1 MADNDNNN
9 NDGGGGGPF
18 CILRHGRKS
27 HTWGE
32 LRQATQHTVRDPAV
46 SWLGDNIDPDRSHLN
61 EVLVGTGDVV
71 EDVRT
76 RLATVGLEPK
86 PGQVVARELL
96 VTASHAYFGGDG
108 HTGRDGDWD
117 QDRLAAWKTATVQFL
132 QSEFNA
138 NLVTVTAHF
147 DEAVPHAH
155 VWCTTAVNVQKSG
168 RGRPRKDGTKA
179 APVMGWTLNHDKVM
193 GNGKEA
199 FAARQDR
206 YADAMEPL
214 GLKRGQRQSKS
225 HHQPIRK
232 FYAELQDRI
241 AAAEAERLT
250 ARDIRLQAEQDAI
263 RADIL
268 RQGAEHATLLAR
280 QAQQAA
286 EDPRK
291 ATIAA
296 RTEAEESRRRA
307 AQAEQEQIALLA
319 NVKGELD
326 TLADDKT
333 ALGIFVKAHGIE
345 KEFDQWR
352 ADTKA
357 VAALR
362 QNKGPEWVQYEKSL
376 AAYAADLSQYGT
388 LRDIIVRRADRHLR
402 FLLEVGAMALGH
414 NSIIRNPARLVSDG
428 IAAWLRLVGGND
440 LVQRHRT
447 VIGWMREI
455 WAAVVDVAIEE
466 PQRNRG
472 RER

>member
-1 MADNDNNN
+1 MADNDNN
-9 NDGGGGGPF
+9 GGGGGPM
-18 CILRHGRKS
+18 CILRHGKKAHS
-27 HTWGE
+27 MGE

-46 SWLGDNIDPDRSHLN
+46 SWLGDNIDPARSPLN
-61 EVLVGTGDVV
+61 EILVGTGDVV

-76 RLATVGLEPK
+76 RLAAVGLVPK
-86 PGQVVARELL
+86 GGQVVARELL

-132 QSEFNA
+132 QGEFGA
-138 NLVTVTAHF
+138 NLVTVTLHL
-147 DEAVPHAH
+147 DESVPHAH
-155 VWCTTAVNVQKSG
+155 VWVTTAVNVQKNG

-193 GNGKEA
+193 GSGKEA

-214 GLKRGQRQSKS
+214 GLKRGQRQSKA
-225 HHQPIRK
+225 HHKPIRK
-232 FYAELQDRI
+232 FYAELEDRV
-241 AAAEAERLT
+241 AAAEAERQA
-250 ARDIRLQAEQDAI
+250 AREIRLQAEQDAI
-263 RADIL
+263 RTDIL
-268 RQGAEHATLLAR
+268 RQGAKHATLLAR

-286 EDPRK
+286 EASRK
-291 ATIAA
+291 ATVAA
-296 RTEAEESRRRA
+296 RTEAEEARRRA
-307 AQAEQEQIALLA
+307 VEIEQEQIALLA
-319 NVKGELD
+319 NVKGERD
-326 TLADDKT
+326 TVEDDKR
-333 ALGIFVKAHGIE
+333 ALGIFVKGHGIE
-345 KEFDQWR
+345 AEFDQWR

-362 QNKGPEWVQYEKSL
+362 QNKGPEWGQYEKSL
-376 AAYAADLSQYGT
+376 AAYATDLNQYGT

-402 FLLEVGAMALGH
+402 FLLEVGAIALGH
-414 NSIIRNPARLVSDG
+414 SSILRNPARLVTDG

-447 VIGWMREI
+447 VVGWMREF
-455 WAAVVDVAIEE
+455 WVTVVDVAIEE

>member
-1 MADNDNNN
+1 MADNDN

-46 SWLGDNIDPDRSHLN
+46 SWLGDNIDPARSHLN

-86 PGQVVARELL
+86 SGQVVARELL

-132 QSEFNA
+132 QSEFSA

-147 DEAVPHAH
+147 DESVPHAH
-155 VWCTTAVNVQKSG
+155 VWVTTAVNVQKNG
-168 RGRPRKDGTKA
+168 RGRPRKDGTKV

-214 GLKRGQRQSKS
+214 GLKRGQRQSKA
-225 HHQPIRK
+225 HHKPIRK
-232 FYAELQDRI
+232 FYAELEERV
-241 AAAEAERLT
+241 AAAEAERLA
-250 ARDIRLQAEQDAI
+250 AREIRLQAEQDAI
-263 RADIL
+263 RADIQ

-280 QAQQAA
+280 QAQLAA
-286 EDPRK
+286 EESRK
-291 ATIAA
+291 AIIAA
-296 RTEAEESRRRA
+296 RTEAEASRRRA
-307 AQAEQEQIALLA
+307 VEAEQEQITLLA
-319 NVKGELD
+319 NVKGERD
-326 TLADDKT
+326 TVEDDKK

-345 KEFDQWR
+345 REFDQWR

-362 QNKGPEWVQYEKSL
+362 QNKGPEWIAYEKSL
-376 AAYAADLSQYGT
+376 TAYRTDLNQYGT

-414 NSIIRNPARLVSDG
+414 TSIIRNPARLVSDG
-428 IAAWLRLVGGND
+428 IAAWMRIADGAD
-440 LVQRHRT
+440 LVQRHRA

>member
-1 MADNDNNN
+1 MADNDN

-46 SWLGDNIDPDRSHLN
+46 SWLGDNIDPARSHLN

-71 EDVRT
+71 EDART
-76 RLATVGLEPK
+76 RLAVVGLQPK
-86 PGQVVARELL
+86 AGQVVARELL

-117 QDRLAAWKTATVQFL
+117 QDRLDAWKTATVSFL
-132 QSEFNA
+132 QAEFGA
-138 NLVTVTAHF
+138 NLVTVTLHL
-147 DEAVPHAH
+147 DESVPHAH
-155 VWCTTAVNVQKSG
+155 AWATTAVKVEKKG
-168 RGRPRKDGTKA
+168 RGRPRKDGTKPA
-179 APVMGWTLNHDKVM
+179 VTMGWTLNHDKVM
-193 GNGKEA
+193 GSGKEA

-232 FYAELQDRI
+232 FYAELQDRV
-241 AAAEAERLT
+241 AAAEAERQA
-250 ARDIRLQAEQDAI
+250 AREIRLQAEQDAI
-263 RADIL
+263 RADIQ
-268 RQGAEHATLLAR
+268 RQGAEYATLLAR

-286 EDPRK
+286 EESRK

-296 RTEAEESRRRA
+296 RAEAEESRRRA
-307 AQAEQEQIALLA
+307 VQAEQEQIALLA
-319 NVKGELD
+319 TVKGERD
-326 TLADDKT
+326 TVEDDKR
-333 ALGIFVKAHGIE
+333 AMGIFVKAHGIE
-345 KEFDQWR
+345 AEFDQWR

-362 QNKGPEWVQYEKSL
+362 QNRGPEWVAYEKSL
-376 AAYAADLSQYGT
+376 AAYRTDLSQYGT
-388 LRDIIVRRADRHLR
+388 LRDIIVRKADRHLR
-402 FLLEVGAMALGH
+402 FLFEVGALALGH
-414 NSIIRNPARLVSDG
+414 SSIIRNPARVVTDG
-428 IAAWLRLVGGND
+428 MAAWLRIVGGND

-447 VIGWMREI
+447 VVGWMREI